1 MFTSKLSTKQAAA
14 GGLTHSI
21 ITAFIAA
28 FFLIGSVSTA
38 QAVDEKLE
46 DEQIARAIEMALIT
60 HPMVPEHRLN
70 VEVTNGIAKLSG
82 TLDHLLAEQRAIKV
96 TRTVKGVKSVIDQVE
111 VEPVARPD
119 KKILLDVEQALLRN
133 PATEAFEITT
143 TVNKGVVTLRDTV
156 DSWQERELC
165 AQVASSVRGVRQV
178 NNELIV
184 SSQANRPAYEIKQD
198 IEQALAADVWIDNG
212 LIDVDVTGA
221 TVTLGGTVGSAAE
234 KARCITTAHVAGVER
249 VNAGDLKVEWW
260 AYDAMRRQHK
270 FPIVSDST
278 IRASVQQAYLYDARV
293 PSFQVDVAVD
303 NGVVTLTG
311 VVDNLQASQAAEDDA
326 RNTTGVWRVRNLLKV
341 RPLAPLADAKI
352 TEQIHAALQR
362 HPEVDRLDIRVL
374 VFNGEVRLYGHVDN
388 FYEKQLVE
396 SIAARQRGVVDVD
409 SHLEVVS
416 TWVHKR
422 DWEIRENIK
431 DELFWNPFIDHS
443 DIKVTVE
450 DGIAYLNGTVNTVH
464 EREQA
469 RQEALDGGAKR
480 VHNKLD
486 VRYGPD
492 NPSSS

>member
-1 MFTSKLSTKQAAA
+1 MFKPKLTTDQANVS
-14 GGLTHSI
+14 GRTHSI
-21 ITAFIAA
+21 VAAFIAA
-28 FFLIGSVSTA
+28 FFLISAASLG
-38 QAVDEKLE
+38 QAIDEKLE
-46 DEQIARAIEMALIT
+46 DTQIASAIEMALIT
-60 HPMVPEHRLN
+60 HPMVPEHKLD

-82 TLDHLLAEQRAIKV
+82 TLEHLLAEQRAIKV

-119 KKILLDVEQALLRN
+119 KEILMDVEQALLKN
-133 PATEAFEITT
+133 PATEAYEITT
-143 TVNKGVVTLRDTV
+143 TVNRGIVTLRDTV
-156 DSWQERELC
+156 DSWQEREHC
-165 AQVASSVRGVRQV
+165 ARVASAVRGVRQV
-178 NNELIV
+178 NNELVV
-184 SSQANRPAYEIKQD
+184 SPQANRPAYEIKQD
-198 IEQALAADVWIDNG
+198 VEQALAADVWIDNG

-221 TVTLGGTVGSAAE
+221 TVTLRGTVGSAAE
-234 KARCITTAHVAGVER
+234 KARSIATAHVAGVEE
-249 VNAGDLKVEWW
+249 VNADDLKVEWW

-270 FPIVSDST
+270 FAIVSDST

-293 PSFQVDVAVD
+293 PSFQIDVAVD

-311 VVDNLQASQAAEDDA
+311 VVDNLQAKQAAEDDA
-326 RNTTGVWRVRNLLKV
+326 RNTTGVWRVRNLVKV
-341 RPLAPLADAKI
+341 RPLAPLADERINK
-352 TEQIHAALQR
+352 QIHAALQR

-374 VFNGEVRLYGHVDN
+374 VFNGDVRLYGHVDN

-396 SIAARQRGVVDVD
+396 SIAARQHGVVDID

-416 TWVHKR
+416 SWVYKR

-431 DELFWNPFIDHS
+431 EELFWNPFIDNS